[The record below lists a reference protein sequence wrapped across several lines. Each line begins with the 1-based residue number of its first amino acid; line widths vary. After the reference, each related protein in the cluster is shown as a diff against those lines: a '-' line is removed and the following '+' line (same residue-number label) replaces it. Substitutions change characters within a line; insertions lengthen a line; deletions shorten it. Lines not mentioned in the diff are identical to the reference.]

1 MNRKMF
7 SIAALMIVAITLLS
21 LSSCGN
27 KSELVAIGIQPGV
40 ETFGAS
46 DIPVS
51 DNAGSSV
58 QLRALGS
65 YIHPPV
71 THDITAQVT
80 WASNTPDI
88 ATVNSAGL
96 LTAAGIACGS
106 ALISATVTTNNS
118 AGGISS
124 SGAIVTGYMTAS
136 VVCFT
141 GNGSGPTLSVTFPSS
156 GTGTVT
162 SSPPGLSCTTAAN
175 PCIGTFTSGTPVTVT
190 AAPNGTFG
198 GWGGCDSVDGT
209 GLICTINSLT
219 SDRSLTATFN

>member
-7 SIAALMIVAITLLS
+7 SIAALMIVAMTLLS
-21 LSSCGN
+21 VSSCGN

-51 DNAGSSV
+51 DDGGSSV

-71 THDITAQVT
+71 THDITNQVT

-88 ATVNSAGL
+88 ATVNSTGL

-124 SGAIVTGYMTAS
+124 SGAIVTGYMTAN

-141 GNGSGPTLSVTFPSS
+141 GNSSGATLSVTFPGP

-162 SSPPGLSCTTAAN
+162 SSPAGLGCTTAAN
-175 PCIGTFTSGTPVTVT
+175 PCIGIFASGTPVMVT

>member
-7 SIAALMIVAITLLS
+7 SVAALLIAGLSLLS
-21 LSSCGN
+21 ISSCGN
-27 KSELVAIGIQPGV
+27 KSQLVSIGIQPGV

-46 DIPVS
+46 SIPVS

-58 QLRALGS
+58 QLRALGT

-71 THDITAQVT
+71 THDITNQVT

-88 ATVNSAGL
+88 ATVNSTGL
-96 LTAAGIACGS
+96 LTATGVACGG
-106 ALISATVTTNNS
+106 ALISATVTTNS
-118 AGGISS
+118 SSGGISS
-124 SGAIVTGYMTAS
+124 TGAIVTGYMTAN

-141 GNGSGPTLSVTFPSS
+141 GTSSGPTLSVTFLGT

-162 SSPPGLSCTTAAN
+162 SSPAGLSCTSAAN
-175 PCIGTFTSGTPVTVT
+175 PCIGTFTSGTPVMVT

-209 GLICTINSLT
+209 GLVCTVNMT
-219 SDRSLTATFN
+219 GDRSLTATFN